1 MIEIIYLI
9 GCVFA
14 LFIVIHEFLKMEN
27 NVNTDYDDTD
37 EQDKQYGLSAVVI
50 LLSWISVILWV
61 WGYID
66 YKINKKD

>member
-27 NVNTDYDDTD
+27 NVDTD

>member
-1 MIEIIYLI
+1 M
-9 GCVFA
+9 
-14 LFIVIHEFLKMEN
+14 FIVIHEFLKMEN